1 MPRCAGTPSRGSS
14 TQGSDHPSREAGAK
28 EQAAFSGFSA
38 AGWSSSL
45 LRGILP
51 FAFLLLAS
59 PRVCRPPGP
68 PAVVKPGRKHDSCT
82 CVN

>member
-51 FAFLLLAS
+51 FAFLRLAPQPWLNLAES
-59 PRVCRPPGP
+59 TTLVH
-68 PAVVKPGRKHDSCT
+68 V
-82 CVN
+82 